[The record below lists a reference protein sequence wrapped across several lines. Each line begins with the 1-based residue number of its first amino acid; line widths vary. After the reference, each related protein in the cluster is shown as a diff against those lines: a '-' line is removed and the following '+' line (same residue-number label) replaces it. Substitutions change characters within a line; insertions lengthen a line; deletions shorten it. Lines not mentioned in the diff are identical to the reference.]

1 LNRELGQNRYLGG
14 DSYTIA
20 DMATWPWYGNLA
32 RGIQYDAG
40 EFLQVQNYPH
50 VIRWAEEIAARP
62 AVIRGRMVNRITG
75 EPSEQ
80 LPERHSAA
88 DFEKLAD
95 YDQVGRA
102 LRQLVRKGVLIKLG
116 YGLYVK
122 SKINRFTNQPMISAA
137 GGFRQVAYEALKRL
151 GVNYEPSELEKQYQ
165 EGSTQIPAKAQ
176 VLIND
181 RFQRKVSCNG
191 QILIIDR
198 V

>member
-1 LNRELGQNRYLGG
+1 MLKNNIFDIHINYK
-14 DSYTIA
+14 YHI
-20 DMATWPWYGNLA
+20 Y
-32 RGIQYDAG
+32 QYDEAYIAIYDVV
-40 EFLQVQNYPH
+40 FLFNLESYFCYIYSNLILGVLHMIKQTLLQKISLKIKRSRKQVFL
-50 VIRWAEEIAARP
+50 R
-62 AVIRGRMVNRITG
+62 
-75 EPSEQ
+75 S
-80 LPERHSAA
+80 